1 MLGRR
6 LIRLAMLALNAGAVA
21 CGSDS
26 SSTGPTQTPPASVPN
41 LLEIVSGDQQR
52 GVTGRALADS
62 LIIRAKTTSGAP
74 AVGASVTWTAS
85 SGTLSSTSTVTDAT
99 GTARAQWIAGAGDA
113 TTTVS
118 MQGATA
124 VTFRANGRANGACA
138 LTPSPQTLRFSLGP
152 TDFTLS
158 LRATVPH
165 KIVALFV
172 DFSDAPTTETPQS
185 VMSLVVDPGL
195 ALMKELSYNR
205 ASLTVTPVTKWYRM
219 SQTSGSYSWSTFAGH
234 KAFFQEAMALADA
247 DVDFSQYDAVYIF
260 ASANAAQAV
269 SPTFNGG
276 QANGFT
282 FDGKV
287 FGNGVTFGQDSRRFG
302 AAILAHE
309 THHMLGLVD
318 LYSYDPAAGSPY
330 QGNQFRDV
338 GAWSLMSNVFT
349 PGHTFAWEKRKLG
362 FLDDTQVDCLEA
374 TPGGEEAII
383 QPLETSGGLKMIG
396 MPLDANRALVV
407 EVRSNQGLDANL
419 CAQGVLIYEVNAA
432 AASGVDP
439 VKIRGSRV
447 TTSGAA
453 FSRCGPWADAT
464 YGAGASDVASFTDAT
479 SGVNVRVL
487 AAEPGGAYRVRVKR

>member
-1 MLGRR
+1 MTLLFGV
-6 LIRLAMLALNAGAVA
+6 ATAA
-21 CGSDS
+21 CGGSES
-26 SSTGPTQTPPASVPN
+26 PPAAPTTPTVPTTPN
-41 LLEIVSGDQQR
+41 NPSLLEIVSGDQQR
-52 GVTGRALADS
+52 GLSGRALADS
-62 LIIRAKTTSGAP
+62 LVVRARTVAGTP
-74 AVGASVTWTAS
+74 AAGVSVTWTAS
-85 SGTLSSTSTVTDAT
+85 SGTVSASSTVTDAT
-99 GTARAQWIAGAGDA
+99 GTARVQWVAPSGDA
-113 TTTVS
+113 TATAG
-118 MQGATA
+118 MQGSATI
-124 VTFRANGRANGACA
+124 TFRANGRGNGACV
-138 LTPSPQTLRFSLGP
+138 LTPSAQTQRFSLGA

-158 LRATVPH
+158 LRATAPH

-185 VMSLVVDPGL
+185 VVSLIVDPGL

-205 ASLTVTPVTKWYRM
+205 TAITVTPVLKWYRM
-219 SQTSGSYSWSTFAGH
+219 SNTSASYSWSTFAGH
-234 KAFFQEAMALADA
+234 KAFFQEALSLADA

-260 ASANAAQAV
+260 ASANAAQIV

-276 QANGFT
+276 QSNGFT

-309 THHMLGLVD
+309 THHMFGLVD
-318 LYSYDPAAGSPY
+318 LYSYDPAAGTPY

-338 GAWSLMSNVFT
+338 GAWSIMSNVFT

-362 FLDDTQVDCLEA
+362 FLDDTQVDCLEG

-383 QPLETSGGLKMIG
+383 QPVETAGGLKMIG
-396 MPLDANRALVV
+396 IPLDANRALVV

-419 CAQGVLIYEVNAA
+419 CSQGVLIYEVNAA

-439 VKIRGSRV
+439 AKIRGSRT

-453 FSRCGPWADAT
+453 FTRCGPWADAT
-464 YGAGASDVASFTDAT
+464 YGVGAGDVASFTDAA
-479 SGVNVRVL
+479 SGVTVRVL
-487 AAEPGGAYRVRVKR
+487 STEAGGAYRVRVKR